1 MFCRQ
6 RRTLSCRSTALTV
19 RKITVIQTGVLL
31 RAQGIADRIG
41 QPIFHEGVTVSADEV
56 AFVG

>member
-1 MFCRQ
+1 MFCR
-6 RRTLSCRSTALTV
+6 LSCRSTALTV

-31 RAQGIADRIG
+31 RAQGIEDRIG
-41 QPIFHEGVTVSADEV
+41 QPIFHEGVTASADEV